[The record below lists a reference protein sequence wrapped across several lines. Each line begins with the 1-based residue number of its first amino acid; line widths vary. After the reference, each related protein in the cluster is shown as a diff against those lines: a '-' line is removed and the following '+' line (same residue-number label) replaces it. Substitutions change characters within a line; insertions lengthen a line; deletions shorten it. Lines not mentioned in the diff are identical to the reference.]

1 MREKTI
7 QLIVIVG
14 VLALLILTSV
24 QFFWAQNI
32 VELEDKQFNHKVKIA
47 LSNAGYKLR
56 LIQHS
61 SISTIHP
68 VKQVSENQFI
78 VEIQDII
85 NPIAIDSILQQEFQD
100 LELELPYNIAIYDC
114 FTDSVVHSLG
124 GSKQQKTVAAEEFG
138 VNWNLD
144 SYNFGVIFPTENR
157 YRQDLNIWAITI
169 LVILM
174 MAVLLGYVIYLLVQQ
189 KKLDDIKN
197 DFINNMTHELKTPI
211 STISLSADVLCNEEN
226 YNHPERISRY
236 AHIIREE
243 NARLKSQVEKV
254 LQAAFLE
261 HEKINLAFSSV
272 DLKEIIEKAAK
283 PFALKLENLSGS
295 IEITGPAAVIQGD
308 PQHLTHLFSNL
319 IDNAIKYAIDAPEI
333 KISIQE
339 QERYVTVAVC
349 DNGIGISADN
359 QKNIFKKFYRVPT
372 GNIHNVKGFGIG
384 LNYVKLIAEE
394 HKGTVEV
401 SDNLEKGTC
410 FTLNFPKES
419 HK

>member
-138 VNWNLD
+138 QL
-144 SYNFGVIFPTENR
+144 
-157 YRQDLNIWAITI
+157 
-169 LVILM
+169 
-174 MAVLLGYVIYLLVQQ
+174 
-189 KKLDDIKN
+189 
-197 DFINNMTHELKTPI
+197 
-211 STISLSADVLCNEEN
+211 
-226 YNHPERISRY
+226 
-236 AHIIREE
+236 
-243 NARLKSQVEKV
+243 
-254 LQAAFLE
+254 
-261 HEKINLAFSSV
+261 
-272 DLKEIIEKAAK
+272 
-283 PFALKLENLSGS
+283 
-295 IEITGPAAVIQGD
+295 
-308 PQHLTHLFSNL
+308 
-319 IDNAIKYAIDAPEI
+319 
-333 KISIQE
+333 
-339 QERYVTVAVC
+339 
-349 DNGIGISADN
+349 
-359 QKNIFKKFYRVPT
+359 
-372 GNIHNVKGFGIG
+372 
-384 LNYVKLIAEE
+384 
-394 HKGTVEV
+394 
-401 SDNLEKGTC
+401 
-410 FTLNFPKES
+410 
-419 HK
+419 